1 MSKKYII
8 CILLLLPMLSFSQRQ
23 YVYTSLEAIEQP
35 DSVFILS
42 LSRHKLD
49 SFPTQILDFTNL
61 RELDLSKNRLKI
73 IPPQI
78 GGLSNL
84 EVLNLDRNRLE
95 SLPEEIGLL
104 HNLRYLKLSRNRLYS
119 LPIGIGDLSNLKEL
133 ILWSNGIKYFPESF
147 RQLDSTIEVIDLRN
161 NPMMLYDDQ
170 QAIKEMLP
178 TPIIKMDKVC
188 NCQ

>member
-8 CILLLLPMLSFSQRQ
+8 CVLLLLPMLSFSQRQ
-23 YVYTSLEAIEQP
+23 YVYTSLGAIDRS

-42 LSRHKLD
+42 LSRQKLD
-49 SFPTQILDFTNL
+49 TFPSQILCFRNL
-61 RELDLSKNRLKI
+61 RELDLSKNRLRT

-78 GGLSNL
+78 SRLSNL
-84 EVLNLDRNRLE
+84 EVLNLDRNRLD

-104 HNLRYLKLSRNRLYS
+104 HNLRYLKLSRNRLYY
-119 LPIGIGDLSNLKEL
+119 LPAGIGNLFNLKEL
-133 ILWSNGIKYFPESF
+133 ILWSNGIKCFPESF

-178 TPIIKMDKVC
+178 TPTIKMDKVC